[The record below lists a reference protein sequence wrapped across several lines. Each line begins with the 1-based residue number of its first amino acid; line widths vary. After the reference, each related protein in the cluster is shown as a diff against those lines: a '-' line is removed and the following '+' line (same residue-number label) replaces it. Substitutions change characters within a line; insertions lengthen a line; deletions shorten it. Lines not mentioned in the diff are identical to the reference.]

1 MLFTFYD
8 LLLVI
13 GCIQGLF
20 TAFLL
25 RHTESNLTGNRYLA
39 LGLVAFS
46 MICLKS
52 VMINVELTTT
62 SWFAYPPMAT
72 EIATAPLF
80 YLYVKSL
87 VTPSFSFKWQQLLH
101 FIPFLVFQIYGLV
114 IYMSVFGEDDLAEKS
129 RLAYGLYYYPI
140 KLVEDY
146 LTAASIFTYLLIAFY
161 KIRSYRER
169 VVSQI
174 SDNSVTTLG
183 WLYRLLQLS
192 TLLGVVL
199 FGNLLLD
206 SIFNLRHSTN
216 LHWQVFLF
224 LNASF
229 VYYFG
234 FVGYSHRDLTSQE
247 NTTMLDIAVDVKNTK
262 ANKLPLEDVSKIAK
276 HIERA
281 LTEKQIYL
289 DPQLSLDDLAKY
301 LQVNLANVSYVIN
314 SHFNKSFRE
323 LINQK
328 RVEYVQHA
336 LVQKHSESSKKTS
349 ILALALD
356 AGFNSEASFY
366 RVFKNQ
372 TGLSPTAFIKSLQKT
387 D

>member
-1 MLFTFYD
+1 MLFTLYEV
-8 LLLVI
+8 LLIV

-20 TAFLL
+20 TAYLL
-25 RHTESNLTGNRYLA
+25 RNTENNGTGNRYLA

-46 MICLKS
+46 MICLKM
-52 VMINVELTTT
+52 VLINLGLTNT

-87 VTPSFSFKWQQLLH
+87 ITPDFSFKRQQLLH
-101 FIPFLVFQIYGLV
+101 FVPFLVFQVYGLV
-114 IYMSVFGEDDLAEKS
+114 IYAAVCGEDSLAEKS

-140 KLVEDY
+140 KLAEDY
-146 LTAASIFTYLLIAFY
+146 LTVASIFTYLLLAFY
-161 KIRSYRER
+161 QIRSYREKIAN
-169 VVSQI
+169 QI
-174 SDNSVTTLG
+174 SDSSVTTLG
-183 WLYRLLQLS
+183 WLYRLLQTS
-192 TLLGVVL
+192 ALLGVVL
-199 FGNLLLD
+199 LSNLLLD
-206 SIFNLRHSTN
+206 SFFNLRHSTN

-247 NTTMLDIAVDVKNTK
+247 NTTLADVTSRVKNTK
-262 ANKLPLEDVSKIAK
+262 ATKLPLEEVSRIATQ
-276 HIERA
+276 IEHA

-289 DPQLSLDDLAKY
+289 NPQLSLNDLSKD
-301 LQVNLANVSYVIN
+301 LEVNLANMSYVIN
-314 SHFNKSFRE
+314 THFNKSFRE

-328 RVEYVQHA
+328 RVEYVQRA
-336 LVQKHSESSKKTS
+336 LIQEHSKSTQKTS

-387 D
+387 P